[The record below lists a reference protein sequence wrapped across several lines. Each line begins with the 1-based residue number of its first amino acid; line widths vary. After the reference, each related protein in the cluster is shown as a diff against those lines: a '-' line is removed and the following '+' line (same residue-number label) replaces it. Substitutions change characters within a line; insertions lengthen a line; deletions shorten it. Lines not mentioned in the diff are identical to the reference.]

1 MDRYSF
7 MKVTPEGREISLR
20 FKVSADIT
28 LEEFVYMCKKFAY
41 ALGYAAA
48 DVEEYFED
56 DEPPF

>member
-7 MKVTPEGREISLR
+7 IKITPEGREVSMG

-28 LEEFVYMCKKFAY
+28 LEEFVHMCKKFAY
-41 ALGYAAA
+41 ALGYSAAGI
-48 DVEEYFED
+48 EEYFEN